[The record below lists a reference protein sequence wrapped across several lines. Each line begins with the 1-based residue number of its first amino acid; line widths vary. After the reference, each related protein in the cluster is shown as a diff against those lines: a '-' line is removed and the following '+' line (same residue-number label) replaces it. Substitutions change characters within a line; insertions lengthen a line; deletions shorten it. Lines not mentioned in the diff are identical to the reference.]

1 MIDETSEQLCER
13 IAEKSNG
20 VAICSFSMGKDSIAA
35 YINMKRYFDRIIPVF
50 YYIVPGLSF
59 QQRSLD
65 YYQNEV
71 FKDERIIVMPSPA
84 TYRQLAYF
92 MYQHPSAVDHIAES
106 DVYIPHYDEIF
117 AAVKLDLNLPQ
128 ETYTGVGVRMN
139 DSLNRRFS
147 IKRYGA
153 ENAKRCQFYPVFD
166 WNNDKLIT
174 DIRQSGIKLPIDY
187 RIWGRSFDG
196 FHYKFLKPLKD
207 NFPEDYERVKS
218 MYPFVELELLRY
230 GQAV

>member
-1 MIDETSEQLCER
+1 MIVETSEQLCER

-20 VAICSFSMGKDSIAA
+20 VAICSFSMGKDSIAS
-35 YINMKRYFDRIIPVF
+35 YIQMKKYFDRIIPVF
-50 YYIVPGLSF
+50 YYIVPDLSF
-59 QQRSLD
+59 QKKSLE

-92 MYQHPSAVDHIAES
+92 MYQHPGAIDALHDADI
-106 DVYIPHYDEIF
+106 YIPHYDEIF
-117 AAVKLDLNLPQ
+117 AAVKLDLSLPD

-147 IKRYGA
+147 IKRFGA
-153 ENAKRCQFYPVFD
+153 ENEKRRQFYPVFD
-166 WNNDKLIT
+166 WDNKKLIAE
-174 DIRQSGIKLPIDY
+174 IRSSGIKLPIDY

-207 NFPEDYERVKS
+207 HFPEDFEKVKA

-230 GQAV
+230 G

>member
-1 MIDETSEQLCER
+1 MTLETSDQLCQR

-35 YINMKRYFDRIIPVF
+35 YIQMKKYFDRVIPVF
-50 YYIVPGLSF
+50 YYIVPGLEF
-59 QQRSLD
+59 QRKSLE

-71 FKDERIIVMPSPA
+71 FKDERIIQVPSPA
-84 TYRQLAYF
+84 IYRQLAYY
-92 MYQHPSAVDHIAES
+92 MYQHPGAVDALHDADI
-106 DVYIPHYDEIF
+106 YIPHYDELFMI
-117 AAVKLDLNLPQ
+117 VKAGLGLPGD
-128 ETYTGVGVRMN
+128 TYTGVGVRIT

-166 WNNDKLIT
+166 WTNDVLISE
-174 DIRQSGIKLPIDY
+174 IRQSGIKLPVDY

-207 NFPEDYERVKS
+207 HFPDDFERVKAL
-218 MYPFVELELLRY
+218 YPFVELELLRY
-230 GQAV
+230 AS